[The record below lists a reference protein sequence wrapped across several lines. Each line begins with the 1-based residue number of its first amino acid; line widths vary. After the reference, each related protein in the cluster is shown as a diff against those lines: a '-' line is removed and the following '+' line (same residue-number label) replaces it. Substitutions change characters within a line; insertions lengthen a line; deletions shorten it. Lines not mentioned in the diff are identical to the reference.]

1 MELDID
7 LSQKTPSDDLP
18 NETKDEMLAALR
30 DISRSDVDHRASNT
44 FGRRNNDV
52 VVLGDLESVQRFP
65 WLWFVENSR
74 INCVRNGVVDE
85 FTKDQ
90 SIFAL
95 IEKLH
100 GISWDRITT
109 SNIRIILDNLSRVL
123 GIHKTDKDSLKRTML
138 M

>member
-18 NETKDEMLAALR
+18 NEPKDKMLAALR
-30 DISRSDVDHRASNT
+30 DIRRSDVDHRASDT
-44 FGRRNNDV
+44 LGGSNNNV
-52 VVLGDLESVQRFP
+52 VVLGDLESVQSFS
-65 WLWFVENSR
+65 WLWFVEDTR
-74 INCVRNGVVDE
+74 INCVGDGVIDE

-90 SIFAL
+90 SILAL

-109 SNIRIILDNLSRVL
+109 SNIWIIFDHLQVA
-123 GIHKTDKDSLKRTML
+123 
-138 M
+138 